1 MTDWENKV
9 AIITGGTG
17 GLGQAVTRAF
27 LDAGANVVVMY
38 HTAARRTELV
48 NSLGGAPERLTTLS
62 ADVTQEAPVRDA
74 VQTVFD
80 QFGRLDILAHLVGS
94 YIGDI
99 PVAQMEET
107 TWDYMMTLNLKS
119 AFFCCKAALNH
130 MLDQGHGK
138 IVLVGARGGVT
149 PFPGA
154 AAYAVSK
161 AGVHT
166 LTQAIASEVR
176 GQNINVNAVLPGI
189 IDTPANRQAMPDAD
203 FSTWVKPE
211 ALAKVILFLASDAA
225 NEINGSLIPV
235 YGAG

>member
-1 MTDWENKV
+1 MKDLENTV

-17 GLGQAVTRAF
+17 ALGRAVTHAF
-27 LDAGANVVVMY
+27 LEAGANGIVIY
-38 HTAARRTELV
+38 NTEAHRTELL
-48 NSLGGAPERLTTLS
+48 SYLGSEHEHLTTLS
-62 ADVTQEAPVRDA
+62 ADVTQEEQVLDA
-74 VQTVFD
+74 VQKVYD
-80 QFGRLDILAHLVGS
+80 QFGRIDILAHLVGG

-119 AFFCCKAALNH
+119 AFFCCKAALVH
-130 MLDQGHGK
+130 MLDQGSGK
-138 IVLVGARGGVT
+138 IVLVGARGGVS
-149 PFPGA
+149 PFPGS

-176 GQNINVNAVLPGI
+176 GRNINVNAVLPGI
-189 IDTPANRQAMPDAD
+189 IDTPTNRQAMPDAD
-203 FSTWVKPE
+203 FSKWVKPE

-225 NEINGSLIPV
+225 SEINGALIPV